1 MSSILRNL
9 LTFLSF
15 FYNNDLKLIKKR
27 DHFIIPEIKE
37 KLKKLT
43 FNKKNLK
50 NTHNQFNTKL
60 FHLLQKGELT
70 HFLRNSFIQKMFF
83 VHNRFFIFKEIN
95 QLKKKKWKFY
105 RKLIKEDDIGDPI
118 RYFLY
123 PSSSGNRINHLYH
136 LNFLCEEFNINL
148 KKIDKVFEF
157 GSGYGCMARIFSK
170 INKKI
175 SYICFD
181 TPYVNLLQY
190 YYLKQNNLNV
200 GFKKKNDFILMSNLK
215 KNKDY
220 LNDLSN
226 HLFIAN
232 WSLSETPIKF
242 RKNFFRLIKKSNFI
256 LICFQEKFEGINNLN
271 YFINLKKKLS
281 NTFKL
286 KIIKNTFYKGNIFH
300 KQNHYFL
307 IGKKL

>member
-1 MSSILRNL
+1 M
-9 LTFLSF
+9 
-15 FYNNDLKLIKKR
+15 
-27 DHFIIPEIKE
+27 
-37 KLKKLT
+37 
-43 FNKKNLK
+43 
-50 NTHNQFNTKL
+50 
-60 FHLLQKGELT
+60 
-70 HFLRNSFIQKMFF
+70 
-83 VHNRFFIFKEIN
+83 
-95 QLKKKKWKFY
+95 
-105 RKLIKEDDIGDPI
+105 
-118 RYFLY
+118 
-123 PSSSGNRINHLYH
+123 
-136 LNFLCEEFNINL
+136 CEEFNINL

-200 GFKKKNDFILMSNLK
+200 GFKKTNNFILMSNLK

>member
-1 MSSILRNL
+1 M
-9 LTFLSF
+9 
-15 FYNNDLKLIKKR
+15 
-27 DHFIIPEIKE
+27 
-37 KLKKLT
+37 
-43 FNKKNLK
+43 
-50 NTHNQFNTKL
+50 
-60 FHLLQKGELT
+60 
-70 HFLRNSFIQKMFF
+70 
-83 VHNRFFIFKEIN
+83 
-95 QLKKKKWKFY
+95 
-105 RKLIKEDDIGDPI
+105 
-118 RYFLY
+118 
-123 PSSSGNRINHLYH
+123 
-136 LNFLCEEFNINL
+136 CEEFNINL

-157 GSGYGCMARIFSK
+157 GAGYGCMARIFSK

-200 GFKKKNDFILMSNLK
+200 GFKKTNNFILMSNLK

>member
-1 MSSILRNL
+1 M
-9 LTFLSF
+9 
-15 FYNNDLKLIKKR
+15 
-27 DHFIIPEIKE
+27 
-37 KLKKLT
+37 
-43 FNKKNLK
+43 
-50 NTHNQFNTKL
+50 
-60 FHLLQKGELT
+60 
-70 HFLRNSFIQKMFF
+70 
-83 VHNRFFIFKEIN
+83 
-95 QLKKKKWKFY
+95 
-105 RKLIKEDDIGDPI
+105 
-118 RYFLY
+118 
-123 PSSSGNRINHLYH
+123 
-136 LNFLCEEFNINL
+136 CEEFNINL

-200 GFKKKNDFILMSNLK
+200 GFKKTNNFILMSNLK

-220 LNDLSN
+220 LKSLSN

-271 YFINLKKKLS
+271 YFTNLKKKLS